1 MVVGGGAAGFFAAIN
16 TVSNNPDLRV
26 LIIEK
31 NKEALQK
38 VKVSGGGR
46 CNVTHDCFQA
56 SELVKNYPRG
66 KEFLLKPFERFGPN
80 ETIAWFNNRGVGIK
94 KEADG
99 RMFPASNTSQT
110 ILDLFHDEI
119 KRLGIELR
127 CLARVTNF
135 EKGES
140 GWKIDLQKGR
150 SLRTKNL
157 MLATGSDRTI
167 WESLKKLDLE
177 VVAPVPSLFT
187 FKIEDEELRALA
199 GNSFLNSKA
208 SIPDIETTG
217 PALIT
222 HWGMSGP
229 SILKL
234 SAFAARE
241 LEKKNYVFKLKMD
254 FLPELSDKMVLETLK
269 NYQIENPKK
278 KVLNTPLFDLSKR
291 FWEFLC
297 NKSNVTEHQNWS
309 ETGKKHFRLFQ
320 DNLKKMVFDVTG
332 KSTFKEEF
340 VTAGGVDLS
349 EINPDTFEVIKHPT
363 LFMAG
368 EVLNIDAVTGGF
380 NFQAAWTGG
389 WHVAKGISKTK
400 A

>member
-1 MVVGGGAAGFFAAIN
+1 MGGGAAGFFAAIN

-56 SELVKNYPRG
+56 SELIKNYPRG

-110 ILDLFHDEI
+110 ILDLFHDEV

-127 CLARVTNF
+127 CSERVTNF
-135 EKGES
+135 EKEEDS
-140 GWKIDLQKGR
+140 WKIDLLKGE
-150 SLRTKNL
+150 SLRTGCL

-177 VVAPVPSLFT
+177 IVAPVPSLFT

-254 FLPELSDKMVLETLK
+254 FLPELSDKMVLEHLK
-269 NYQIENPKK
+269 NFQTDNPKK
-278 KVLNTPLFDLSKR
+278 KVLSTPLFDLSKR

-297 NKSNVTEHQNWS
+297 KRSNVGEFQNWS
-309 ETGKKHFRLFQ
+309 ETGKKHFKLFQ

-340 VTAGGVDLS
+340 VTAGGVALS
-349 EINPDTFEVIKHPT
+349 EVNPDTFEVIKHPT

-368 EVLNIDAVTGGF
+368 EVLNIDAITGGF

-389 WHVAKGISKTK
+389 WHVAKGISKIKT
-400 A
+400 